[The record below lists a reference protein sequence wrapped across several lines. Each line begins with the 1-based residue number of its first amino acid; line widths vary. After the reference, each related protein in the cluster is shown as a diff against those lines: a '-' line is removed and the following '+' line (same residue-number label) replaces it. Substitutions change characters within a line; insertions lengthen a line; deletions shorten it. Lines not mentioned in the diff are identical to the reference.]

1 MNRNTRPLF
10 VNTGIMRIYGRE
22 YRLDTYYPMGLAR
35 PEYKMFHVWTSDATE
50 THTFASEQGFENW
63 IETKLDEGVQQRL
76 C

>member
-1 MNRNTRPLF
+1 
-10 VNTGIMRIYGRE
+10 
-22 YRLDTYYPMGLAR
+22 
-35 PEYKMFHVWTSDATE
+35 MFHVWASDATE